1 MTRREFIRVLELG
14 GIAAAGAHLFPACAV
29 EAAAVRASTPVG
41 TPLGPDEERI
51 LAHAALAPSSH
62 NVQPWVVRVVG
73 QRRWTMG
80 VDPGRRLPA
89 IDPAGRELVLSI
101 GAFVETL
108 AVAAAALGLATEIRH
123 VATSRDEADLLA
135 LELAPT
141 VPGDGAD
148 LRRIR
153 LRRTLR
159 RGYRA
164 DAIRPRDL
172 DALVRALGGAAAW
185 FPAGTPGAA
194 WLADAEIEAFRRQ
207 TWRDDAQQELSRW
220 FRFSDREVARHGD
233 GLTPASIEAGAMA
246 RLFMRHFMDRGAV
259 LTRSFREAGIE
270 LAAEQV
276 KQGAGWLVA
285 TAPDEGVASLLD
297 AGRRFARMALLLREL
312 GLAAHPMSQVLE
324 EEPWRSDV
332 MKSLRLSG
340 VPQFALRVGQVA
352 DQPDPVSPRRAQA
365 AFARVAG

>member
-1 MTRREFIRVLELG
+1 MTRREFVRFLGLG
-14 GIAAAGAHLFPACAV
+14 GIAAAGANLFPACAG
-29 EAAAVRASTPVG
+29 ERAVVRDSTPIG
-41 TPLGPDEERI
+41 SPLGPDEERI

-62 NVQPWVVRVVG
+62 NVQPWVVRVAG
-73 QRRWTMG
+73 RRRWTVG
-80 VDPGRRLPA
+80 ADPGRRLPA
-89 IDPAGRELVLSI
+89 IDPAGREQLLSI
-101 GAFVETL
+101 GAFVETV
-108 AVAAAALGLATEIRH
+108 AVAGAALGLATELGR
-123 VATSRDEADLLA
+123 VATSRDEAELLA
-135 LELAPT
+135 LELVPT
-141 VPGDGAD
+141 SPGDGED

-172 DALVRALGGAAAW
+172 DALVRALGGATAW
-185 FPAGTPGAA
+185 FPVGSPGAA
-194 WLADAEIEAFRRQ
+194 WLADAEVEAFRKQ

-220 FRFSDREVARHGD
+220 FRFSDRDVARHGD

-246 RLFMRHFMDRGAV
+246 RLYMRHFMDPGTV
-259 LTRSFREAGIE
+259 LSRSFREAGIE
-270 LAAEQV
+270 LVADQV

-285 TAPDEGVASLLD
+285 TAPDESVASLLD
-297 AGRRFARMALLLREL
+297 TGRRFARMTLRLREL

-340 VPQFALRVGQVA
+340 LPQFTLRVGYV
-352 DQPDPVSPRRAQA
+352 DHQPDPVSPRRPPA
-365 AFARVAG
+365 AFARLVG